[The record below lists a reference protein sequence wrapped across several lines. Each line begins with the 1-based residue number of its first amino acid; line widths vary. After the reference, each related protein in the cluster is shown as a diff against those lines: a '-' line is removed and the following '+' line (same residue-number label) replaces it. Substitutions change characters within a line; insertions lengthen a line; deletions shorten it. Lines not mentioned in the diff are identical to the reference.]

1 MKTISLVAGPCSAE
15 SRTQMLDTARGL
27 KEIGVGTLRA
37 GLWKPRSRCGTFEG
51 VGEEGL
57 DWMREIQQKLGL
69 RVMTEVALP
78 CHVEAVRKAGL
89 DMMHELAESLRGC
102 DMPVWVK
109 NPVCPDVDL
118 WIGAVE
124 RLQQAGLKDIRII
137 HRGFCTVDSS
147 PYRNAP
153 LWELAERFHT
163 HFPELPF
170 YCDPS
175 HIGGKRELLAAIC
188 KKAISL
194 HADGLFIESHCC
206 PQKALSDAAQQ
217 LTPPALAELL
227 AMLNV
232 SIE

>member
-51 VGEEGL
+51 IGEEGL

-89 DMMHELAESLRGC
+89 DMIWIGARTTVNPFMMHELAESLRGC

-194 HADGLFIESHCC
+194 HADGLFIESH
-206 PQKALSDAAQQ
+206 
-217 LTPPALAELL
+217 
-227 AMLNV
+227 
-232 SIE
+232 